1 MFEIN
6 ENGIDVVQVTG
17 IGPHGINVMLLDNFY
32 QNPDEV
38 RELALKG
45 RRESHK
51 SAFGRTAFMP
61 TWEFAA
67 KTKHIFDGI
76 CFDENLWFN
85 ETDSEVYEESWKN
98 AGFMVRYTRE
108 EEWKSEPKVLIP
120 HQESYPL
127 EWRPCQFVLK
137 VCLNNEF
144 EDHGG
149 EEFFTFMGDTTVPKS
164 CDYLYKDELA
174 KPTEEA
180 WKDLSL
186 NIHSS
191 MSWEKVSTIPM
202 EYNRAI
208 LFQSQ
213 ILHRPQMINETF
225 KDHDRLEQF
234 LFL

>member
-6 ENGIDVVQVTG
+6 EKGIDVVQVTG
-17 IGPHGINVMLLDNFY
+17 IGPRGINVMILDNFY

-45 RRESHK
+45 RKESHK
-51 SAFGRTAFMP
+51 TTFGRSAFLP

-76 CFDENLWFN
+76 CFDQDLWFT
-85 ETDSEVYEESWKN
+85 ETDREIYEESWKN
-98 AGFMVRYTRE
+98 AGFMVQYTRE
-108 EEWKSEPKVLIP
+108 EEWKSDPKILIP

-127 EWRPCQFVLK
+127 EWKPCQFVLK
-137 VCLNNEF
+137 ICLNNEF
-144 EDHGG
+144 ENHSG
-149 EEFFTFMGDTTVPKS
+149 EEIYTFMSETTVAKPMGS
-164 CDYLYKDELA
+164 VYKDELS

-180 WKDLSL
+180 WKDLG
-186 NIHSS
+186 ITIDSS
-191 MSWEKVSTIPM
+191 VTWEKVSTIPM
-202 EYNRAI
+202 IYNRAI

-213 ILHRPQMINETF
+213 ILHRPQIVPNTF
-225 KDHDRLEQF
+225 NDHDRMEQI